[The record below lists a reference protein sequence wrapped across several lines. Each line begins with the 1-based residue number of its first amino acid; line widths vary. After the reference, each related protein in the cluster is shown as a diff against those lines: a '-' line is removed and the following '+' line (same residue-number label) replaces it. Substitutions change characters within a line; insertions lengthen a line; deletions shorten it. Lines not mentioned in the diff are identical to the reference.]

1 MHIWYLFHYLLHTYK
16 ICSSK
21 LNTNTK
27 LCQIKFRDFF
37 KFCGLFRIYELYRRR
52 WKSSGLHSSY
62 WFKLELTDFLCL
74 TCEYWIL
81 YRKLHQ
87 DLDRIGRW
95 LDIRIDS
102 DRNHGMQ
109 DWLDPT
115 VSEQW
120 YRPGGSFSNHV
131 GGDNPI
137 WLHPDW
143 NRVT

>member
-1 MHIWYLFHYLLHTYK
+1 M
-16 ICSSK
+16 SK
-21 LNTNTK
+21 LGTN
-27 LCQIKFRDFF
+27 IF
-37 KFCGLFRIYELYRRR
+37 LY
-52 WKSSGLHSSY
+52 
-62 WFKLELTDFLCL
+62 L

-120 YRPGGSFSNHV
+120 YRPDGRFSNQV
-131 GGDNPI
+131 GDNPI
-137 WLHPDW
+137 
-143 NRVT
+143 